1 MKVQRNLS
9 GIYMRYQNPETKKW
23 ENWCF
28 EDLPRQEQLSILAGK
43 EQYWILSLTLAL
55 AEKLNDIGNQLD
67 LIAE

>member
-9 GIYMRYQNPETKKW
+9 GILVRYKNPETKKT

-43 EQYWILSLTLAL
+43 DESFIIGMALAL
-55 AEKLNDIGNQLD
+55 AEKLNDIGDQLD

>member
-9 GIYMRYQNPETKKW
+9 GVFVRYYNPETNKM

-43 EQYWILSLTLAL
+43 DESFIIGMALSLAD
-55 AEKLNDIGNQLD
+55 KLNDIGDQLD
-67 LIAE
+67 LKSE

>member
-9 GIYMRYQNPETKKW
+9 GIYMKYENPETKKT

-28 EDLPRQEQLSILAGK
+28 EDLPRQEQLNILAGK
-43 EQYWILSLTLAL
+43 DSQWIFTLAL
-55 AEKLNDIGNQLD
+55 ELADKLNDIGDQLD